1 MLQDVVTPRGPY
13 RLALSARRPHWLAPL
28 VSGVAEAW
36 QLADG
41 RVVVRAPDE
50 EGVAR
55 ARFMLALDDD
65 TTEFHA
71 RFARDP
77 LLGASCT
84 RARRLPPA
92 THGHGGSCRAARVLR
107 PADRVVPRTRTRAP
121 HRAGDG
127 RGAGCNTGRPGTTEP
142 CQLRAQGLA
151 QHRATGLV
159 RLVRSIDLE
168 RLRHHPTEVVRAR
181 LLRERAVGPWSV
193 GVVALEGLGRYDHGL
208 VGDLGLVKIA
218 TSLWGRTVEGWE
230 TAELLAPYGEWQ
242 GLAGE
247 LLLLGAVR
255 GLVPGVNPDA
265 ARLTRVRARRA
276 A

>member
-1 MLQDVVTPRGPY
+1 M
-13 RLALSARRPHWLAPL
+13 
-28 VSGVAEAW
+28 SGVAEAW

-77 LLGASCT
+77 LLGASARAHVGYRPLRTATVAHAVLRAFCGQLIESS
-84 RARRLPPA
+84 RARALERRIARATDEGRVATQAGLARQSPA
-92 THGHGGSCRAARVLR
+92 
-107 PADRVVPRTRTRAP
+107 
-121 HRAGDG
+121 
-127 RGAGCNTGRPGTTEP
+127 
-142 CQLRAQGLA
+142 QLRAQGLA